1 MKYLPSSSA
10 FLKATTE
17 YDLHILNPDIV
28 IYFHLRN
35 LVVTMLQR
43 QLSKMEI
50 DFALE
55 PRRCKSYS
63 ASA

>member
-1 MKYLPSSSA
+1 MFCLQCDKV
-10 FLKATTE
+10 TTE
-17 YDLHILNPDIV
+17 YDFHLLHSDIV

-35 LVVTMLQR
+35 LVVIQLQR

-55 PRRCKSYS
+55 PKRCKSYS

>member
-1 MKYLPSSSA
+1 MSHRCRINP
-10 FLKATTE
+10 KATTE
-17 YDLHILNPDIV
+17 YDLHLLHSDIV

-43 QLSKMEI
+43 QLSKMKI

-55 PRRCKSYS
+55 P
-63 ASA
+63 